1 MTFNNN
7 LYDAFLNENFCTC
20 DECGNRPCDNG
31 ATCDRCMTD
40 DACDL
45 WDWYEKT
52 HKKNA

>member
-7 LYDAFLNENFCTC
+7 LYDAFLNEYFCAC
-20 DECGNRPCDNG
+20 DEVGNRPCDNG
-31 ATCDRCMTD
+31 VTCDRCMTD

-52 HKKNA
+52 HKENA